1 MSKILTAKAVEQ
13 IKPGKSRRE
22 ISDGQS
28 TGLYLHVQPTGSKS
42 WVMLLA
48 RPNGQLG
55 KLRLGPVDLS
65 GRKASTEKP
74 EIGMALTLADARALA
89 AELKRQRDAGKD
101 FIAEHKAVKQQ
112 KQRQTEQLG
121 LNSFAVVAQQFID
134 EHARPETRRWQE
146 TARYLGLKYEDN
158 NDQPIRIKGGLAVRW
173 RDREISS
180 ITGDEVHEVI
190 DEARRRGIPGR
201 VTRNHSLS
209 NPRGRALARVLSKF
223 FGWCVEQRKIK
234 ISPSV
239 GIKAPRAPRARD
251 RTLSD
256 DEVVRFWNATDQ
268 FSEPFG
274 SLLRILLLT
283 GARLREVSG
292 MRVSELSKDGAT
304 WTVPAVRVKNRRD
317 HMVPLSPLACSILG
331 EVKQVAGKPGFVF
344 STTGET
350 PVNGFSKIKVRLD
363 QLMTVAAEKDGVE
376 IPPWRLHDLRRSA
389 ATIMANIGV
398 APHIIE
404 AVLNHV
410 SGARAGVAGV
420 YNRAEYGQ
428 EKRVALE
435 RLAAH
440 IEGLVKGRKAANVTP
455 LRKKRRS

>member
-1 MSKILTAKAVEQ
+1 MSKILTAKAIEQ

-28 TGLYLHVQPTGSKS
+28 VGLYLHVQPSGAKS

-65 GRKASTEKP
+65 GRKASNQTP

-89 AELKRQRDAGKD
+89 TDLKRQRDSGKD
-101 FIAEHKAVKQQ
+101 FIAHHKAVRQQ
-112 KQRQTEQLG
+112 QRHKTEELG
-121 LNSFAVVAQQFID
+121 LNNFAVVAEQFID
-134 EHARPETRRWQE
+134 EHARPETRRWRA
-146 TARYLGLKYEDN
+146 TARYLGLDYKDGE
-158 NDQPIRIKGGLAVRW
+158 DQPSRMEGGLADCW
-173 RDREISS
+173 CDRDITAISS
-180 ITGDEVHEVI
+180 DEVHDVI
-190 DEARRRGIPGR
+190 DEARRRGIPGL

-209 NPRGRALARVLSKF
+209 NPRGRAMARVLSKF
-223 FGWCVEQRKIK
+223 FGWCLDHRKIK
-234 ISPSV
+234 ASPSV
-239 GIKAPRAPRARD
+239 GIKAPKAPKARD
-251 RTLSD
+251 RVLTD
-256 DEVVRFWNATDQ
+256 DEVVRFWKATDQ

-274 SLLRILLLT
+274 PLFRILLLT

-292 MRVSELSKDGAT
+292 MRQSELSNDGAT
-304 WTVPAVRVKNRRD
+304 WTIPAARVKNRRD
-317 HMVPLSPLACSILG
+317 HVVPLPPLARDILTK
-331 EVKQVAGKPGFVF
+331 VKRVAGKPGYVF
-344 STTGET
+344 STTGDT
-350 PVNGFSKIKVRLD
+350 PVSGFSKIKGRLD
-363 QLMTVAAEKDGVE
+363 RLMAVAAEKDGVE
-376 IPPWRLHDLRRSA
+376 FAPWRLHDLRRSA
-389 ATIMANIGV
+389 ATIMAHLGI

-410 SGARAGVAGV
+410 SGAKASVAGT
-420 YNRAEYGQ
+420 YNRAAYEP

-440 IEGLVKGRKAANVTP
+440 IEGLVKGRKANVTP